1 MLATTDTSPP
11 RESPAA
17 LMATSSSESS
27 SEATD
32 FIIQGVTS
40 KGKAFRPSD
49 WADRLCGIM
58 SRFHPDAGS
67 GYDRHLQYSPYVQ
80 PALIEGVRSV
90 LVDARLH
97 ALEPMAYQFMRSF
110 AKDNDLTV
118 IEACVLPHRP
128 R

>member
-1 MLATTDTSPP
+1 MASPRSDSNFAP
-11 RESPAA
+11 
-17 LMATSSSESS
+17 
-27 SEATD
+27 TD

-40 KGKAFRPSD
+40 QGQLFRPSD

-58 SRFHPDAGS
+58 SRFHPDARV

-90 LVDARLH
+90 LVDARLY
-97 ALEPMAYQFMRSF
+97 ALEPMAYHFLHGF
-110 AKDNDLTV
+110 ARDNDLRM
-118 IEACVLPHRP
+118 IDACVFRQSDQ

>member
-11 RESPAA
+11 QESPAA

-80 PALIEGVRSV
+80 PALIEGVRAV
-90 LVDARLH
+90 RVDARLH
-97 ALEPMAYQFMRSF
+97 ALEPMAYHFMRSF

>member
-1 MLATTDTSPP
+1 MLATTDTSLPQ
-11 RESPAA
+11 ESPAA

-27 SEATD
+27 SVATD

-80 PALIEGVRSV
+80 PALIEGVRAV

-97 ALEPMAYQFMRSF
+97 ALEPMAYHFMRSF

-118 IEACVLPHRP
+118 IEACVLPHRH